1 MKETVANQSERD
13 NIIMSFYVSSP
24 YKASPILLTLGKP
37 EYVFGS
43 FRDNTGPTTGFI
55 ISDASNGTTTGTL
68 IFQITGGNTPSVG
81 ALITVVGASNS
92 PNFNV
97 TNAQILTV
105 AVTEQGVCTV
115 TYAITSTAT
124 PTVQTQDFG
133 SVIIPQVEVGDAFT
147 TAGGA
152 SVPVAAPSSP
162 AHQSGK
168 SITATATFPSQQ
180 LGVSSTLSATTVVIQ
195 GSNQD
200 LNGSYQTIGTL
211 TAAGAAGNVYS
222 WQSGEGNTGTG
233 TEAAGSV
240 NLLGFRFYRLNV
252 TGATGAGPIAGTIMI
267 E

>member
-1 MKETVANQSERD
+1 
-13 NIIMSFYVSSP
+13 MSFYVQSP
-24 YKASPILLTLGKP
+24 FRPSPILLTLGKP

-43 FRDNTGPTTGFI
+43 FLDSTGPTQGYL
-55 ISDASNGTTTGTL
+55 ISTASNGSTTGTAV
-68 IFQITGGNTPSVG
+68 FQVVSGNAPKVG
-81 ALITVVGASNS
+81 SLVTIVGASNS
-92 PNFNV
+92 NNFNV
-97 TNAQILTV
+97 TNAQITAASITEMGV
-105 AVTEQGVCTV
+105 ATISF
-115 TYAITSTAT
+115 AITSTAT
-124 PTVQTQDFG
+124 PTTQTQDFG
-133 SVIIPQVEVGDAFT
+133 SCIVLQPELGDAFT

-168 SITATATFPSQQ
+168 SNTATATFPSQQ